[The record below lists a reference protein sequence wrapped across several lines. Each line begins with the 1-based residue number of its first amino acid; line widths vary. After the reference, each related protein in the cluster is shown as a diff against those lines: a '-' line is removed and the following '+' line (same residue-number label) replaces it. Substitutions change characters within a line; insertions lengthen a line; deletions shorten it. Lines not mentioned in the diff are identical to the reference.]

1 MGVHCADSLPQ
12 VLSQTIKLVTV
23 AVDSA
28 RERSTFKL
36 PHVVVGRIQ
45 YLMDYLTLLTGGWRK
60 HSSPCHMRFFIG

>member
-1 MGVHCADSLPQ
+1 MPQ

-23 AVDSA
+23 TVDSA

-45 YLMDYLTLLTGGWRK
+45 YLMGYLTLLTGGWRK
-60 HSSPCHMRFFIG
+60 HALAALRVKSPPPAGP